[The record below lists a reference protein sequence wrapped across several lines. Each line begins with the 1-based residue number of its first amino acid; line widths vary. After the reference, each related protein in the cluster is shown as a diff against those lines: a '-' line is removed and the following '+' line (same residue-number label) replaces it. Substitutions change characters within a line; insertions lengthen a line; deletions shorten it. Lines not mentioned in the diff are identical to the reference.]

1 MQNSTAAAEYLA
13 DQLEA
18 CTQDPD
24 RFNELFIADGKQFW
38 ARQRELVESVV
49 RFRTTVCYSGNMVG
63 KDFAIARLVW
73 WWLYT
78 RPGSLVIV
86 TGPSQTLLGSVTWK
100 EVRQA
105 KPPMASARMSRGVK
119 ASPQQVDLGNGWQA
133 LGFSTTSIE
142 RASGQHNPHLLVI
155 IDEASGVDQEIF
167 DAVESLGY
175 ERLVCI
181 GNPIR
186 AEGRFVNLIH
196 QGEADKR
203 DNIPAHRAVNSIRIP
218 STESPHAHLEKSPWG
233 LADATWIQ
241 SSYRQFGG
249 EHSFWCNSH
258 IHAIIP
264 QVSAQILIPE
274 QWLDYAT
281 SIQRPALAANHPVHR
296 TRRMAINLSEGVGA
310 DDTAIVIRDDYGLLD
325 CDAGNFLSLAAAA
338 TKAADLARRWQI
350 PPERISYDG
359 LGIGRRFNE
368 YLVKVGLRGCQ
379 RYIGGGR
386 PKEPTRFSN
395 WRTEAAWHLANR
407 LNPDRH
413 LDDWFPGT
421 SKQVPFHIPPRAFW
435 FLMRADLKA
444 LTYSLKGEKQVQ
456 LINKE
461 DLVEFLGR
469 SPDRGDA
476 LCQSFAFAA

>member
-1 MQNSTAAAEYLA
+1 MPRSETVDYLA
-13 DQLEA
+13 RELEA
-18 CTQDPD
+18 CTDDPNA
-24 RFNELFIADGKQFW
+24 FNELFIGDGKQFW
-38 ARQRELVESVV
+38 SRQRELVESVV
-49 RFRTTVCYSGNMVG
+49 KFRATACYSGNMVG
-63 KDFAIARLVW
+63 KDFAIARLIW

-100 EVRQA
+100 EIRQA
-105 KPPMASARMSRGVK
+105 KPPLASARLSRGVK

-155 IDEASGVDQEIF
+155 IDEASGVEPDIF
-167 DAVESLGY
+167 DAIESLGY
-175 ERLVCI
+175 ERLVVI

-186 AEGRFVNLIH
+186 AEGRFVDLIR
-196 QGEADKR
+196 QGEADAR
-203 DNIPAHRAVNSIRIP
+203 DNVPPERAVNSIRIP
-218 STESPHAHLEKSPWG
+218 STESPHAHLDKSPWG
-233 LADATWIQ
+233 LADNTWIQ
-241 SSYRQFGG
+241 SSYRNFGG
-249 EHSFWCNSH
+249 EHSFWCQAH

-264 QVSAQILIPE
+264 QVSSQILIPE

-296 TRRMAINLSEGVGA
+296 TRRMAIDLSEGVGA
-310 DDTAIVIRDDYGLLD
+310 DDTAIVVRDDYGLLE

-338 TKAADLARRWQI
+338 AKAAELARRWNI
-350 PPERISYDG
+350 PTERISYDG

-368 YLVKVGLRGCQ
+368 YLVQVGLRGCQ
-379 RYIGGGR
+379 RFIGGGR

-395 WRTEAAWHLANR
+395 WRTEAAWKAADR

-413 LDDWFPGT
+413 LNDWFPTT
-421 SKQVPFHIPPRAFW
+421 SRQIPFHIPARAFW
-435 FLMRADLKA
+435 YLMRADLKA
-444 LTYSLKGEKQVQ
+444 LTYELKGDKQVS
-456 LINKE
+456 LVKKE
-461 DLVEFLGR
+461 DLIEVLGR

-476 LCQSFAFAA
+476 FCQSFAFD